1 MIFYMLMVFRS
12 IHFIFYTICTE
23 SFRNLQ
29 LIHELWKEDGALFRV
44 IRNMNFGQF
53 LFLYYFARNTPC
65 VVSVVVLEKLREK
78 TCIRENENQTR
89 KIHSSTLPSYK
100 SSWDNLEANAP
111 TDSMTEEYKG
121 PKTHRQ
127 SSSRQDLRKSRQ
139 GAIVENAFNL

>member
-1 MIFYMLMVFRS
+1 
-12 IHFIFYTICTE
+12 
-23 SFRNLQ
+23 
-29 LIHELWKEDGALFRV
+29 
-44 IRNMNFGQF
+44 MNFGQF

-121 PKTHRQ
+121 QKGRRQ
-127 SSSRQDLRKSRQ
+127 SSPRQVLRKSR
-139 GAIVENAFNL
+139 